1 MESWER
7 ALPVKL
13 LIFDVDGVLTN
24 NQLIFSQDGEIL
36 KVFHSQ
42 DGLGINAA
50 HKAGLRT
57 AIITGRDSSMV
68 RRRGEELRIADI
80 YMGAM
85 DKVAAYEKLLQK
97 HGLTPAE
104 TAYVGDDLND
114 LAVMARVGLACAV
127 GNAVDE
133 VKAAA
138 RYVAVKEGGRGGVR
152 EIIEFILKSQGKW
165 DRVVNEYRNAGAT
178 DTRQ

>member
-1 MESWER
+1 MESWEKAR
-7 ALPVKL
+7 QIKL

-57 AIITGRDSSMV
+57 AIITGRDSRMV
-68 RRRGEELRIADI
+68 RRRGEELRITDI

-85 DKVAAYEKLLQK
+85 DKVTAYEELLQK
-97 HGLTPAE
+97 HSLIPDE

-127 GNAVDE
+127 GNAVEE

-138 RYVAVKEGGRGGVR
+138 HYVAIKQGGRGGVR
-152 EIIEFILKSQGKW
+152 EIIEFILKNQGKW
-165 DRVVNEYRNAGAT
+165 DQVVQEYRGT
-178 DTRQ
+178 GPVLTRQ